1 MRRRP
6 LLIVADLGRAAIL
19 LWIPLAVVAGWLD
32 MLQLYVVAVLTGILT
47 SLFDVAHHAFL
58 PTLVERHRLAEAS
71 AFATGGWL
79 VQL

>member
-1 MRRRP
+1 MHIYERF
-6 LLIVADLGRAAIL
+6 A
-19 LWIPLAVVAGWLD
+19 AVVSVVSVVGA
-32 MLQLYVVAVLTGILT
+32 LQRLNTTVKGEVAP
-47 SLFDVAHHAFL
+47 FDVAHHAFL